1 MTFQIYVGGQRVN
14 SDFITSTPA
23 WASQQVSLPAVK
35 SRLFSRFSGG
45 GGCIE

>member
-14 SDFITSTPA
+14 GDFITSTPA

-35 SRLFSRFSGG
+35 SRL
-45 GGCIE
+45 